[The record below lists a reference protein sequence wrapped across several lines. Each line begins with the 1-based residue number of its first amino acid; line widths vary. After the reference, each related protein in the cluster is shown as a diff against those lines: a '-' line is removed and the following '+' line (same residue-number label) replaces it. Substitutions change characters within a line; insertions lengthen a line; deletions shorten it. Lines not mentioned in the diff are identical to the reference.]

1 MKRKNVSLFVGVL
14 IALIGTVFFM
24 SGCKNKTDESEPVYT
39 RTSMS
44 FEIENKSGVAC
55 SVVVTID
62 ASISTYNGSS
72 TKSFIKEESATSG
85 AMPFNAGEKK
95 TVTLKDILLSAT
107 TNKAGCDYI
116 HLIKIVASDGGAHFP
131 SDYTSGWLQKGDLK
145 TFDNA
150 HFDIKITSAKF
161 DIIKH

>member
-95 TVTLKDILLSAT
+95 TVTINGVLLSG
-107 TNKAGCDYI
+107 NK
-116 HLIKIVASDGGAHFP
+116 
-131 SDYTSGWLQKGDLK
+131 SGKL
-145 TFDNA
+145 
-150 HFDIKITSAKF
+150 
-161 DIIKH
+161 

>member
-62 ASISTYNGSS
+62 AYISTYNGSS

-85 AMPFNAGEKK
+85 AMSFNNGEKK
-95 TVTLKDILLSAT
+95 TVTINGVLLSGAT
-107 TNKAGCDYI
+107 NQASCDYI
-116 HLIKIVASDGGAHFP
+116 HLVKIKASNGSALSP
-131 SDYTSGWLQKGDLK
+131 SDYTSGWLQKGVLK
-145 TFDNA
+145 SWNNA
-150 HFDIKITSAKF
+150 HFDITKSSLGFIVTKQ
-161 DIIKH
+161 

>member
-1 MKRKNVSLFVGVL
+1 MKQKNVSLFVGVL

-85 AMPFNAGEKK
+85 AMSFNNGEKK